1 MSALLCLELSIVLW
15 IAHIVVQGV
24 FASKAVGAAYLAS
37 NRDTTP
43 RGADDVP
50 YARAT
55 RALRNYIENF
65 VPFVA
70 ADLGLMVTH
79 HAPEWGATIWIL
91 ARIAYL
97 PIYVAGL
104 SPARSIVWVISVI
117 GLVIM
122 LVSLAL

>member
-1 MSALLCLELSIVLW
+1 VSALLSLELSIALW
-15 IAHIVVQGV
+15 LAHIVVQGV
-24 FASKAVGAAYLAS
+24 FASSAVGASYLAS
-37 NRDTTP
+37 NRDAQP

-97 PIYVAGL
+97 PLYVAGV
-104 SPARSIVWVISVI
+104 SPARSIAWVISVI